1 MRLADLQAALRAEMD
16 GTPSTELRQLVTSSS
31 LTPEQCLQLYR
42 DLLVRARAQ
51 ALQQLYPVTARLL
64 GPSLFA
70 ALSQQYGR
78 NLARSDNNE
87 DFGSGFTQLLQECTH
102 CQDNLKHLQFL
113 PELATLEWTL
123 HLAWCAGD
131 DPPLNFDSLIYV
143 PESEQYRLRL
153 VPSQALQLLRCSWP
167 VLDIWHSHQHDN
179 ATELHLN
186 YRPQWL
192 CVYRQLDSPRAEP
205 LSDKQACLLK
215 GILRGDTLY
224 QLGRAVP
231 DINQHL
237 SMLISRR
244 WITHFELPP
253 DSAADDDD
261 SPNR

>member
-1 MRLADLQAALRAEMD
+1 MRLADLQAALQAEME
-16 GTPSTELRQLVTSSS
+16 GEPSTELRQLVTSSS
-31 LTPEQCLQLYR
+31 LAPEQCLQLYR
-42 DLLVRARAQ
+42 DLQARAQTQ

-64 GPSLFA
+64 GPQLFA
-70 ALSQQYGR
+70 ALSQQYSQSLTR
-78 NLARSDNNE
+78 PDNNGVYG
-87 DFGSGFTQLLQECTH
+87 DGFAELLEQCTERH
-102 CQDNLKHLQFL
+102 DSLRHLQFL

-131 DPPLNFDSLIYV
+131 DPPLSFDSLIYI

-153 VPSQALQLLRCSWP
+153 VPSQALQLLHCSWP
-167 VLDIWHSHQHDN
+167 VLEIWHSHQHDN
-179 ATELHLN
+179 STELHLS

-192 CVYRQLDSPRAEP
+192 CVYRQLDSPQVES
-205 LSDKQACLLK
+205 LTEVQASLLN

-244 WITHFELPP
+244 WITHFKLPP
-253 DSAADDDD
+253 DVTAADN
-261 SPNR
+261 SRKG

>member
-16 GTPSTELRQLVTSSS
+16 GTPNTELRQLVTSSS
-31 LTPEQCLQLYR
+31 LAPEQCLQLYR
-42 DLLVRARAQ
+42 DLLARARAQ

-64 GPSLFA
+64 GPHLFA
-70 ALSQQYGR
+70 VLSQQYGQH
-78 NLARSDNNE
+78 LANSDNNE
-87 DFGSGFTQLLQECTH
+87 DFGSGFAQRLEQYTQR
-102 CQDNLKHLQFL
+102 QDNLQHLQFL

-131 DPPLNFDSLIYV
+131 DPPLNFDSLVYV

-153 VPSQALQLLRCSWP
+153 VPSQALRLLRCSWP
-167 VLDIWHSHQHDN
+167 VLEIWHSYQHGN
-179 ATELHLN
+179 STELHLN
-186 YRPQWL
+186 HHPQWL

-205 LSDKQACLLK
+205 LSDTQACLLN

-237 SMLISRR
+237 STLISRR
-244 WITHFELPP
+244 WITHFALPP
-253 DSAADDDD
+253 DITTAGD
-261 SPNR
+261 SLNP